1 MRKTSSAL
9 MALSL
14 ATLISAP
21 ALAASGDQGF
31 ATKAAQGGL
40 AEVETGQLVQ
50 SKPGSQPV
58 KQFAQTLVQD
68 HSKANQELQEIA
80 QQENVQLP
88 SQPSEEQRMQMRK
101 LQDLSGSALDRQF
114 VRDEITDHKK
124 TITLFEQEA
133 KSGTNS
139 ALKAYAEKSLPV
151 LRKHL
156 QMAESLAGNR
166 G

>member
-68 HSKANQELQEIA
+68 HSKANQELQQIA

-101 LQDLSGSALDRQF
+101 LQDLSGSALDRF
-114 VRDEITDHKK
+114 VSKIPARPRQKITRNAALT
-124 TITLFEQEA
+124 TIRCSRLSHPSRLARSTKVVRNVSQLRHDP
-133 KSGTNS
+133 
-139 ALKAYAEKSLPV
+139 LLP
-151 LRKHL
+151 
-156 QMAESLAGNR
+156 E
-166 G
+166 

>member
-9 MALSL
+9 MALGL

-21 ALAASGDQGF
+21 ALAAASDQGF
-31 ATKAAQGGL
+31 ATWRRSRPGSSCRA
-40 AEVETGQLVQ
+40 
-50 SKPGSQPV
+50 SPGSQPV

-68 HSKANQELQEIA
+68 HSKANQELQQIA

-88 SQPSEEQRMQMRK
+88 SQPSEEQKMQMRK

-114 VRDEITDHKK
+114 VRDEIIDHKK

-133 KSGTNS
+133 K
-139 ALKAYAEKSLPV
+139 YAEKSLPV